1 MNKIKLL
8 PEDKII
14 VNQCFEILNTMDVWG
29 PHHSLGNGILVSDNP
44 GKTLWLRPK
53 FGPWRLTDINEC
65 VTLKNML
72 SKYQKILNPE
82 IQEGITHNFGR
93 VYIHRMQPGQEIGR
107 HYDFND
113 QPYMSLLSRFHLY
126 GNISD
131 GNIIESVPPV
141 EENCFMYFNH
151 NEWHEY
157 KNYSKDNLFFI
168 VYDLIVKKNATRKHF

>member
-1 MNKIKLL
+1 MSTIKLL
-8 PEDKII
+8 EEDKIL
-14 VNQCFEILNTMDVWG
+14 VNQCFETLYTMPLWG
-29 PHHSLGNGILVSDNP
+29 PHNSLGNGKLVSDNP

-53 FGPWRLTDINEC
+53 LGPWRLTDIHEIA
-65 VTLKNML
+65 TLKNIL
-72 SKYQKILNPE
+72 SNYQKKLNPAIE
-82 IQEGITHNFGR
+82 EEVTHDFGR
-93 VYIHRMQPGQEIGR
+93 VYLHCLQPGQNISR

-126 GNISD
+126 GNIAD

-157 KNYSKDNLFFI
+157 KNNSKDNLFFI
-168 VYDLIVKKNATRKHF
+168 VYDLINKSQ